1 MLFLI
6 FSALLIAVSAGGCEE
21 RVVSARGIGADYY
34 KVQQP
39 LYDPPE
45 WERKIFGDPVTGGK

>member
-1 MLFLI
+1 LFLMAA
-6 FSALLIAVSAGGCEE
+6 ALLVALSAGGCEE

-34 KVQQP
+34 KVEQP

-45 WERKIFGDPVTGGK
+45 WERKIFGDPVTSRK